1 MSNAKGFASAALR
14 NFFILFIDWL
24 YDKNNQREWDCE
36 MGDKL
41 VRVSKSLNKGS

>member
-14 NFFILFIDWL
+14 NFFILFVDWL

-36 MGDKL
+36 MCGYLIL
-41 VRVSKSLNKGS
+41 VKG